1 MGPVAAGVVGYGGD
15 MPTLRLVTWNV
26 LHRVHGT
33 NWAEACLAAF
43 PDEAPRVEQIA
54 SRVAQWL
61 GSGVDAVCLQEVSG
75 DQLAAL
81 RAKVSPAQVFA
92 HRAPRMPRLRV
103 SGPALRDPAEFLVTV
118 VAGGGASQVEGKA
131 FVSDEGKGALVV
143 DVGGGLRLINTHVTH
158 GELGKAQV
166 SLLAEF
172 AQASKGAVLLGDFN
186 APAQAVG
193 AVLGAGFRFA
203 DLSGQGP
210 TRVANDTYPQGK
222 TIDHVIVF
230 EGSLS
235 DAKVLENG
243 GLSDHHPV
251 SATATFGS

>member
-1 MGPVAAGVVGYGGD
+1 

-54 SRVAQWL
+54 ARVAQWL

-81 RAKVSPAQVFA
+81 RATVSPAQVFA
-92 HRAPRMPRLRV
+92 HRAPRLPRLRV
-103 SGPALRDPAEFLVTV
+103 PGPALRDPAEFLVTLV
-118 VAGGGASQVEGKA
+118 SGAGASQVEAKA
-131 FVSDEGKGALVV
+131 FVSDEGKGTLVV
-143 DVGGGLRLINTHVTH
+143 DVGGGRRLINTHVTH
-158 GELGKAQV
+158 GELGRAQV

-172 AQASKGAVLLGDFN
+172 AQAASGAVLLGDFN

-193 AVLGAGFRFA
+193 AVLGDGFVFA

-210 TRVANDTYPQGK
+210 TRVASDAYPSGK
-222 TIDHVIVF
+222 VIDHVIVR
-230 EGSLS
+230 GGTLS
-235 DAKVLENG
+235 DAKVLESA

-251 SATATFGS
+251 TATAAFGS